1 MASLCKSENHN
12 NIGVGKFCC
21 WVERRY
27 DGSSRSMTDEC
38 GRESE
43 NRLLILLSLKESK
56 GPNG

>member
-1 MASLCKSENHN
+1 MCKSENHN

-43 NRLLILLSLKESK
+43 NRLLILISLKESK